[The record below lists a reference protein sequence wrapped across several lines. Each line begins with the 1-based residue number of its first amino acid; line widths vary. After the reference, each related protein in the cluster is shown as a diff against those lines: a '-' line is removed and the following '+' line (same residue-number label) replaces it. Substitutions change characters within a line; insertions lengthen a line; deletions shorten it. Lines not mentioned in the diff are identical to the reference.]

1 VEFDGVRVR
10 SSAELR
16 RLIRETPPGRTVEMK
31 IFRDGKSQVL
41 SAKLEASA
49 IHSGFFNGPDIHI
62 PPINVPEIH
71 IPDMDFSGFRRTT
84 LGISG
89 DDLTP
94 QLAEYFGAKQGK
106 GVLISEV
113 TKGGAADRAGLKAGD
128 VIVQVDGKPISG
140 VGELREALDD
150 NFTADTR
157 KVSLTIVRNHQ
168 ELTVSAELTRPQA
181 RERHIS
187 STLGPIYRQ
196 QLQEQDEW
204 QRQLRDQM
212 STLKDQLKQLQK
224 YHVDLRQDGEI

>member
-1 VEFDGVRVR
+1 
-10 SSAELR
+10 
-16 RLIRETPPGRTVEMK
+16 
-31 IFRDGKSQVL
+31 
-41 SAKLEASA
+41 
-49 IHSGFFNGPDIHI
+49 
-62 PPINVPEIH
+62 
-71 IPDMDFSGFRRTT
+71 MDFSGFRRTT

-168 ELTVSAELTRPQA
+168 ELTVSAELTRPQM

-196 QLQEQDEW
+196 QMQEQDEW

-212 STLKDQLKQLQK
+212 SAMKDQLKQLQNL
-224 YHVDLRQDGEI
+224 HVDVRQDGEI